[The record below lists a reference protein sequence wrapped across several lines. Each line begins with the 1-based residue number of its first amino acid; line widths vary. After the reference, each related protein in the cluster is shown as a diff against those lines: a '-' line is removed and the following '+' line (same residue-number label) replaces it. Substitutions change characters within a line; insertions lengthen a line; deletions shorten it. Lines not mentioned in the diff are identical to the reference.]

1 MKENMKLVFYSLACL
16 CAVTICSASIHSYVV
31 NATNTLI
38 PNIEVPEIT
47 TDNVDEVINEIQE
60 NEINNLEYDEDMSSV
75 LEADVYNDSEDNRY
89 IFDEKKG
96 LTGYSI
102 DYESI
107 NVQENENLSINN
119 ANKMAMQYLSS
130 LISNSAEYIQQLA
143 DFNEETFVYTYCFNK
158 FKSGIKT
165 TDMVVI
171 SFDSEQLIS
180 YSIPNYGVFDNI
192 ELSESEIDV
201 LCESAKADLVSVYG
215 DTVKINDCIL
225 NQEDGQIV
233 LDLYITYE
241 EDCENIEDIYTI
253 VIN

>member
-1 MKENMKLVFYSLACL
+1 MFRLSFCLSKKNQSVSVFLAYKLIMRGAIRYERK
-16 CAVTICSASIHSYVV
+16 YE

-171 SFDSEQLIS
+171 SFDML
-180 YSIPNYGVFDNI
+180 FMHNI
-192 ELSESEIDV
+192 F
-201 LCESAKADLVSVYG
+201 Y
-215 DTVKINDCIL
+215 
-225 NQEDGQIV
+225 
-233 LDLYITYE
+233 YI
-241 EDCENIEDIYTI
+241 
-253 VIN
+253 